1 MVKRVLQPAKRIRG
15 TVAVVVSAMCL
26 IAGTTANAQTQ
37 DAAVSFV
44 RQQAASLAAMDSDQ
58 AIRQWVVER
67 DRSALTLHKQ
77 IEAVITSRYPSA
89 MRDAKLR
96 EALAS
101 EYEPFVDSKVVEIR
115 NQREDFKC
123 RPVSLFLP
131 GSKLTTVESG
141 TPEMLEQL
149 WRGVNFQ
156 RLGATAGTA
165 VIVFADIEY
174 PDSAVK
180 ISNRAS
186 SLPSELQHT
195 DPVFKEF
202 APWGWYW
209 LRKTVARFVVTFR
222 EDPTFTDIAI
232 GLTSGV
238 SIERCDLVDV
248 QVYGRAP
255 TPSAYVRY
263 GKVSQSTDI
272 NLRFLKPVSSETAV
286 VGDALQLEVSESLTD
301 VDMIQ
306 RSVDGGLVKVADP
319 LHVIIAAG
327 AAVKA
332 TVIAVQKPGRG
343 GRPGAIAFQIDAI
356 PTAAGDSLPI
366 NQKFEKTGNPSDTAQ
381 ELGVAGLLVRGK
393 HAVIPAGARFALR
406 VKEDYKVRLPE
417 R

>member
-1 MVKRVLQPAKRIRG
+1 
-15 TVAVVVSAMCL
+15 
-26 IAGTTANAQTQ
+26 
-37 DAAVSFV
+37 
-44 RQQAASLAAMDSDQ
+44 
-58 AIRQWVVER
+58 
-67 DRSALTLHKQ
+67 
-77 IEAVITSRYPSA
+77 
-89 MRDAKLR
+89 
-96 EALAS
+96 
-101 EYEPFVDSKVVEIR
+101 
-115 NQREDFKC
+115 
-123 RPVSLFLP
+123 
-131 GSKLTTVESG
+131 
-141 TPEMLEQL
+141 
-149 WRGVNFQ
+149 
-156 RLGATAGTA
+156 
-165 VIVFADIEY
+165 
-174 PDSAVK
+174 
-180 ISNRAS
+180 
-186 SLPSELQHT
+186 
-195 DPVFKEF
+195 VFKEF